1 MIGLSSIWPKLFFL
15 LVFSGFLTAF
25 IKTWSEVARKKAAA
39 TGKLL
44 FFSAFFLLWA
54 FMFIQLFVRE
64 ALFHHDLSGLR
75 VDTLKSVE
83 VGTRSI
89 NAPEDISKVV
99 RSLNEAQW
107 FEVNHGGWSAEVP
120 LILRFRSGTQRTYH
134 VAWYQ
139 WGQGAV
145 VISKSNFDDTG
156 KRTSWSNGY
165 AFCPLLP
172 TVLAASGIEL
182 PREKTEPRT
191 IQAEETGPRS
201 WRSRILPIA
210 IFGFFTLGA
219 LRFFLQLIKGETP
232 ESKTLRIS
240 DVQNAARTVL
250 GLVIVSI
257 IAAGFGLRLMYALF
271 DWPDPTKLLSIASL
285 SLALLGGGSF
295 VVLRRFRRVS

>member
-25 IKTWSEVARKKAAA
+25 IKSWSAVARKKAAT

-44 FFSAFFLLWA
+44 FLSAFFLLWA

-75 VDTLKSVE
+75 VDTLKSIE

-89 NAPEDISKVV
+89 NAPEDISKIV

-120 LILRFRSGTQRTYH
+120 LVLQFRSGTQRTYH
-134 VAWYQ
+134 VAWYER
-139 WGQGAV
+139 GQGAV
-145 VISKSNFDDTG
+145 VISQSNFDHTG
-156 KRTSWSNGY
+156 ARVSWSNGF

-172 TVLAASGIEL
+172 RVLATGGIDL
-182 PREKTEPRT
+182 PRVEREPRAT
-191 IQAEETGPRS
+191 QPEETGPRS

-219 LRFFLQLIKGETP
+219 LRFFLQLIKGKTP
-232 ESKTLRIS
+232 ESKNLRIP
-240 DVQNAARTVL
+240 DVQNAARTLL

-271 DWPDPTKLLSIASL
+271 DWRLLL
-285 SLALLGGGSF
+285 NF
-295 VVLRRFRRVS
+295 CFQRFNL

>member
-54 FMFIQLFVRE
+54 FMFIKLFVRE

-107 FEVNHGGWSAEVP
+107 FE
-120 LILRFRSGTQRTYH
+120 
-134 VAWYQ
+134 
-139 WGQGAV
+139 
-145 VISKSNFDDTG
+145 
-156 KRTSWSNGY
+156 
-165 AFCPLLP
+165 
-172 TVLAASGIEL
+172 
-182 PREKTEPRT
+182 
-191 IQAEETGPRS
+191 
-201 WRSRILPIA
+201 
-210 IFGFFTLGA
+210 
-219 LRFFLQLIKGETP
+219 
-232 ESKTLRIS
+232 
-240 DVQNAARTVL
+240 
-250 GLVIVSI
+250 
-257 IAAGFGLRLMYALF
+257 
-271 DWPDPTKLLSIASL
+271 
-285 SLALLGGGSF
+285 
-295 VVLRRFRRVS
+295 